1 MFSKW
6 WLCIRQ
12 KPQDFLY
19 SNKKNEKI
27 YKIVSNLLEEDE
39 SVLEVNNGKLEMQ
52 VNHFEIVSLK
62 LLMNLWK

>member
-39 SVLEVNNGKLEMQ
+39 SVLEVNNGKIEMQ
-52 VNHFEIVSLK
+52 VNHFEIISLK